1 MAINFPLTNFVNS
14 SFNIEFNTLEF
25 KSTFTNTSQR
35 VGLSTG
41 IWSAQYSLPV
51 MDRDDIAVWRA
62 FFASLQGRKN
72 TFFAYDP
79 DYTTPRGSA
88 TGTPLV
94 DGASQTGTSLI
105 TDGWTPSTTGILK
118 AGDYFSVGGE
128 LKMVTQDADSDGA
141 GACTLNFQ
149 PAIRNSPS
157 DNASITTTNPKCEMY
172 LNADIIQI
180 QTNFLKHSMPLS
192 FSGVEAI

>member
-1 MAINFPLTNFVNS
+1 MALNFPIINFVNS
-14 SFNIEFNTLEF
+14 SFNLEFNTLEF

-35 VGLSTG
+35 VALNTG
-41 IWSAQYSLPV
+41 IWVAQYSLPI
-51 MDRDDIAVWRA
+51 MDRENIAQWRA
-62 FFASLQGRKN
+62 FFASLQGKKN

-79 DYTTPRGSA
+79 DYTTPRGVA

-94 DGASQTGTSLI
+94 NGASQTGTSLI

-128 LKMVTQDADSDGA
+128 LKIVTQDTDSDGA
-141 GACTLNFQ
+141 GACTINFQ

-157 DNASITTTNPKCEMY
+157 DNASITTNNPKCEMY
-172 LNADIIQI
+172 INSDTVQI
-180 QTNFLKHSMPLS
+180 QTNFLKHSLPLS

>member
-41 IWSAQYSLPV
+41 IWVAQYSLPI
-51 MDRDDIAVWRA
+51 MDRDNIANWKA
-62 FFASLQGRKN
+62 FFARLQGRKN
-72 TFFAYDP
+72 TFYAYDP
-79 DYTTPRGSA
+79 DYTTPRGVA

-94 DGASQTGTSLI
+94 NGGSQTGNTLV
-105 TDGWTPSTTGILK
+105 TDGWTVSTTGILK

-128 LKMVTQDADSDGA
+128 LKMVTQDANSDASGN
-141 GACTLNFQ
+141 CTINFE

-157 DNASITTTNPKCEMY
+157 DNASIVTSNPKCEMY
-172 LNADIIQI
+172 LNADIII
-180 QTNFLKHSMPLS
+180 MQTNFNKHSMPLS
-192 FSGVEAI
+192 FSGVESI